1 MSEMLEDPMTIPYTH
16 MIHVWYIYL
25 HECLIFMV
33 NYWVNIHPRP
43 MDHMGYADLI
53 DPNWTRDMLRLV
65 ASCGCNIFGF
75 DLRSEKVILKA
86 CATKSEGSSFVQVT
100 SFGPISVT
108 FFGAEN
114 VSSIWGIN
122 FGHFEKNWLLVP
134 RKLKYPKESAFGS
147 QERFFFRILP

>member
-25 HECLIFMV
+25 HEWLIFMV
-33 NYWVNIHPRP
+33 NQWVNIHPRP

-86 CATKSEGSSFVQVT
+86 CQRKVKVPALSRRDLVE
-100 SFGPISVT
+100 GPISDL
-108 FFGAEN
+108 FRGLSD
-114 VSSIWGIN
+114 VSSICGI
-122 FGHFEKNWLLVP
+122 KRSL
-134 RKLKYPKESAFGS
+134 
-147 QERFFFRILP
+147 